1 MQVLHTTIRRN
12 DAVIALQ
19 LFIGEALAI
28 QGLWR
33 KYLLAVQTY
42 VVHHDGVKTGDDDR
56 DRRLLARSIHH
67 LIALF
72 SHSMQSKPT

>member
-19 LFIGEALAI
+19 LFIGEALVI

-56 DRRLLARSIHH
+56 DRRFLARSIHH

-72 SHSMQSKPT
+72 SHSIPSTHT